1 MGSFVTILGTL
12 GLLLIASLVL
22 AFVLLPLVLAAIAKL
37 RRSNFH
43 FTSSQSLLYA
53 GTVWHTRFLPKKHSF
68 SYPIFMFSIDLDA
81 EYQHNKSSSSSSSCF
96 NDQLWPLSWIMSFRE
111 SDHLKNGEALI
122 IEEDQDKNDD
132 TNNALQERI
141 FRLVETKT
149 RGTFTPTRDTH
160 RVLLLTH
167 LCYYGYNF
175 NPVSFYYILDRSSS
189 KVSAMVGEVSNTP
202 WLEMYP
208 YVLHPDSVDQ
218 VQVKTSDND
227 KKNKLNYVFAK
238 NFHVSPFMEM
248 DYLYDWTF
256 QGCPALLQEKDGD
269 DDSFNNSNNNNN
281 NNTMTVINTMRRDT
295 TIHFTAKLVVEPV
308 SLHNPISIVWQYMIR
323 YPVFCGIIQ
332 VWIHWQA
339 LLLFWKGVSFIPHP
353 GGEETAASKAI
364 AFVMAPFLAMKAKTS
379 SISKEKE
386 TTTTI
391 DPNATSKKER

>member
-12 GLLLIASLVL
+12 AVLLIAGLVL
-22 AFVLLPLVLAAIAKL
+22 AFVVLPLVLASIAKL
-37 RRSNFH
+37 RTPLLCRRSNFQ
-43 FTSSQSLLYA
+43 SQSQSLLYA

-81 EYQHNKSSSSSSSCF
+81 EYQHNKSSQSSCF

-175 NPVSFYYILDRSSS
+175 NPVSFYYILDRSCH
-189 KVSAMVGEVSNTP
+189 KISAMVGEVSNTP

-208 YVLHPDSVDQ
+208 YVLHPDSIDQ
-218 VQVKTSDND
+218 VQVKNDND

-256 QGCPALLQEKDGD
+256 QGRPALLQEKDV
-269 DDSFNNSNNNNN
+269 SFNNNNNNNN
-281 NNTMTVINTMRRDT
+281 NNTMTVVNTMRRDT
-295 TIHFTAKLVVEPV
+295 TIHFTAKLVVEPI

-332 VWIHWQA
+332 LWIHWQA

-353 GGEETAASKAI
+353 DGEETAASKAI
-364 AFVMAPFLAMKAKTS
+364 AVVMAPFLAMKAKGS
-379 SISKEKE
+379 SISKEEEEE
-386 TTTTI
+386 TTTT
-391 DPNATSKKER
+391 TSKKER